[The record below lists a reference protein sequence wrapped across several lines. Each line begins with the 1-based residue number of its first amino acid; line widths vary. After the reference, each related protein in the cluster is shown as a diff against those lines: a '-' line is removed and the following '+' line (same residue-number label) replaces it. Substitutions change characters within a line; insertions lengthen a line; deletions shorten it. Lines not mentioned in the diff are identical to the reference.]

1 MIKVIGD
8 YIRKSINEDGDLEI
22 TIKIKN
28 YNDKKRIDQLTK
40 DTYQFEIKKQ
50 KSKRSLQQ
58 NALLWVLI
66 HQIAEELQQDDMEV
80 YISLLEEAN
89 AKFEY
94 LLGLPTIEE
103 ELKRNFRAV
112 KVVRPQEYQGKEM
125 LVYKCF
131 IGSSK
136 FDTKEMTILI
146 DKALEWCANLDIQV
160 QQNEYYY

>member
-22 TIKIKN
+22 TIKFKN

-40 DTYQFEIKKQ
+40 DTYQFEIKKP

-66 HQIAEELQQDDMEV
+66 HQIAEELSQDDMEV

-160 QQNEYYY
+160 QQNEYY